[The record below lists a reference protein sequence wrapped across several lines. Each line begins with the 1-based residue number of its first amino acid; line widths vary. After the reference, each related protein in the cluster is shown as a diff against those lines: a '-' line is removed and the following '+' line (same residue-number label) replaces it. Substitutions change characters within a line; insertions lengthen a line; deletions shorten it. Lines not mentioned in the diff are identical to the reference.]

1 MDCSMREASRIE
13 QSIAPKNA
21 FFGAI
26 GTHRG
31 ENSLHKSFF
40 LVFQKRL
47 DLLQAKEWFFVCF
60 LRPCISNTFRRFIPC
75 RLS

>member
-31 ENSLHKSFF
+31 EKSLHKSFF
-40 LVFQKRL
+40 LCFRNGLIFCKPRNGFLCVF
-47 DLLQAKEWFFVCF
+47 
-60 LRPCISNTFRRFIPC
+60 
-75 RLS
+75 